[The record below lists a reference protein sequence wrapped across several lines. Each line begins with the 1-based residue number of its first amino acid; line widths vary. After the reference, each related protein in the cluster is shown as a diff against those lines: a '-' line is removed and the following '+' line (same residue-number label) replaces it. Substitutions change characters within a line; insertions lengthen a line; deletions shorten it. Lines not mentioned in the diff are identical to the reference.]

1 MDFGLPSPT
10 YYAPELGQ
18 GALRRQL
25 GSTGWEE
32 ASPRSQRGFILKSN
46 AMERCQVPPFPCP
59 MSHRHSSTLDA
70 TAIRASGP
78 RALHLKVWSW
88 AKGTPQTK
96 MLGESKDSLRFCL
109 LSKHSTK
116 KLSWDAQGLYFP
128 RLCST
133 CSHKGMFL
141 TFSLV
146 PQVYESSPELPK
158 RKPQGFKFPGVLTG
172 VLRQRRGD
180 FELAYPV
187 TGSSELF

>member
-1 MDFGLPSPT
+1 MGRNQPKESKGVHSLSPMPWKGAKCPLFH
-10 YYAPELGQ
+10 APC
-18 GALRRQL
+18 RTD
-25 GSTGWEE
+25 TGT
-32 ASPRSQRGFILKSN
+32 
-46 AMERCQVPPFPCP
+46 
-59 MSHRHSSTLDA
+59 TLDA

-78 RALHLKVWSW
+78 GALHLKMWSW

-96 MLGESKDSLRFCL
+96 ALGERKDSLGFCL

-133 CSHKGMFL
+133 FHTRACFL
-141 TFSLV
+141 HWPLV

-158 RKPQGFKFPGVLTG
+158 RKPQGFKFPVLTGVLTG